1 MLRSFGNSISRRFFS
16 TKTDD
21 VVVSILGA
29 PNAGK
34 STLFNRLMDK
44 AKSRT
49 YRLSSDKKS
58 MRIKRKHYTGGSK
71 ISSQMLRAGGAIVST
86 IPGTTRDR
94 RECWGLI
101 GSTSFRMVDT
111 AGIDG
116 YRILSKDHLDKQILR
131 QTWEAARKADLIFL
145 LMDARIGVM
154 SADWMDTAQWLRR
167 NASKGQKVMLVAN
180 KLEGDSW
187 NYKGSPILDTILEAS
202 RLGFGQPLLISAIHG
217 DGMADLALAIEE
229 VKKEKQK
236 RLGIQHLAD
245 DEEVES
251 IAGIEKNERYEN
263 SHSGAPLKIA
273 ILGRQNVG
281 KSTLVN
287 KLLGQERVISGPTPG
302 LTRDAIETEWNF
314 DGKTIQ
320 LVDTAGIKKF
330 TSGINKLSPE
340 DKEEDV
346 PDEWAVRDAL
356 RAMKVADVAVMV
368 LDAATTK
375 LLRHELSIMDAVVKE
390 GRALVVVANKQ
401 DLLIDNEYSSQ
412 DFANSVSEH
421 LETRLPM
428 LRQTPVVAISGL
440 YQSTDEL
447 QSRIMPVVLDAYQ
460 RWNRTISTG
469 TLNRWLKEV
478 VLGHPPPHQEGR
490 PTKFKYIL
498 QTKGRPPTF
507 IIFTNQ
513 PKLPEPYVRFLMRN
527 FQDTFEYFGME
538 IRLILKY
545 SREDNPFA
553 PKKKRS
559 GSGLGG
565 SKARKKR
572 GIQQLKSFGAI
583 VKGRKMR
590 SSLQKFK
597 KQSRQK
603 GIYKY

>member
-1 MLRSFGNSISRRFFS
+1 MLRSLGSRSSKRFFS
-16 TKTDD
+16 TRNDI
-21 VVVSILGA
+21 VVSILGP

-44 AKSRT
+44 ARSRT

-58 MRIKRKHYTGGSK
+58 MRIKRKHYTGGSN
-71 ISSQMLRAGGAIVST
+71 ISSQMLRAGGAIVSK

-94 RECWGLI
+94 RECWGRI

-111 AGIDG
+111 AGIDA
-116 YRILSKDHLDKQILR
+116 YRIDSKEDLDQQMLH
-131 QTWEAARKADLIFL
+131 QTWEAARKADLIFF

-154 SADWMDTAQWLRR
+154 SADWMDTAKWLRK
-167 NASKGQKVMLVAN
+167 NAIEGQTIKLVAN

-187 NYKGSPILDTILEAS
+187 DYAGSPILDTINDAS

-217 DGMADLALAIEE
+217 DGMPELAVAIEE
-229 VKKEKQK
+229 AQTEKRE
-236 RLGIQHLAD
+236 RLGLPLLNSN
-245 DEEVES
+245 EEDS
-251 IAGIEKNERYEN
+251 IADMERHENEEN
-263 SHSGAPLKIA
+263 NDSQMPLKMA

-314 DGKTIQ
+314 DGTAIQ

-330 TSGINKLSPE
+330 SAGLGKNIS
-340 DKEEDV
+340 DDDDV

-368 LDAATTK
+368 LDAAETK
-375 LLRHELSIMDAVVKE
+375 LLRLELSIMDAVVKE

-401 DLLIDNEYSSQ
+401 DLLVDNKYSSE
-412 DFANSVSEH
+412 DFANSVTEH
-421 LETRLPM
+421 LEARLPM
-428 LRQTPVVAISGL
+428 LRQTPVVAISSL

-447 QSRIMPVVLDAYQ
+447 QSRIMPVVLEARR

-469 TLNRWLKEV
+469 ILNRWLKEV
-478 VLGHPPPHQEGR
+478 VRGHPPPSQQGR
-490 PTKFKYIL
+490 PTKLKYIL

-507 IIFTNQ
+507 IIFSNQ
-513 PKLPEPYVRFLMRN
+513 SKLPEPYVRFLMRN

-545 SREDNPFA
+545 AKDDNPFA
-553 PKKKRS
+553 TKKKRS
-559 GSGLGG
+559 GSGIGG
-565 SKARKKR
+565 SQARKKR
-572 GIQQLKSFGAI
+572 GLSELKTYGT
-583 VKGRKMR
+583 VLKGGKRRR
-590 SSLQKFK
+590 SARQRDQK
-597 KQSRQK
+597 QNRNRSQHQ
-603 GIYKY
+603 YY